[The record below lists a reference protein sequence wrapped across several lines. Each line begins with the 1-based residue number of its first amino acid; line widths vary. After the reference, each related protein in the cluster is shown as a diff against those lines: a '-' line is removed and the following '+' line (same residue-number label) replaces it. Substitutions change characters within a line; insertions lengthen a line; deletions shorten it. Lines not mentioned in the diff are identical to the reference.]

1 MKKSKVSKENI
12 IEKNTNLN
20 NEEIKNE
27 TLTKQNMNS
36 QTTKTIKTKKAKKRN
51 FVVILF
57 FLIIAFSLFIMFKG
71 AYLEKLE
78 IGEQYISVFW
88 KNFQYKTISLIATF
102 IFIFSAVYITNKR
115 ILSGLKDFFNDE
127 KREMPKLP
135 NKSVSF
141 IIAGLVSLFTSNR
154 TMNKL
159 ILFLNSTSFEIK
171 DKIFNNDIGYYLFQK
186 PFLEYIV
193 WFGLITAVALMAYM
207 GAYYIIALNT
217 QFDGVKT
224 ETLKRSKISKQLL
237 NSAKIVS
244 VLIAI
249 LTFFKTQ
256 DLSSSK
262 FLTIGDTTT
271 YSLYGAG
278 LADVSIKLWG
288 YRLLSLVIVISVFL
302 AVSNYNKGKTKK
314 VIGSIL
320 TVPIYL
326 CLLLVTLFGYNIM
339 FINSNELDKQKKYIN
354 YNIENTRNAYNIQ
367 IDETSVKNGGALS
380 NEDIIQNADLLSN
393 ISIVNKDLVLQNLNG
408 TLTNKGYYMYNSS
421 KIGQYLINGEEKL
434 VYISPREIVNKDNSY
449 INSTYEYTHGY
460 GLIATSA
467 TSTNGAGNLENY
479 QKGFLDTE
487 LQIKQPRIYFG
498 MQTNDTIV
506 TNSTTKKE
514 FDYPVSE
521 GKNETN
527 QYNGKAGLQ
536 LGFIDRIVLAISEGD
551 VKLAFSSDIDSNSK
565 ILTNRNII
573 ERAKEIMP
581 YLIYDENP
589 YLVITDDGKLV
600 WVLDAYTTS
609 NYYPYSQK
617 TTVNNEEINYI
628 RNSVKVL
635 IDAYDGTTKFYI
647 TDRTDPIIM
656 AYWKAYENLFV
667 DLGEEIPTDI
677 SKHFVYPEY
686 LYNIQANMIKRYH
699 NIQADVLFRTDDV
712 WDISTY
718 STGNKSDSSIA
729 QIQGYYTLVKTVNN
743 KNELG
748 LVVPYTISGKQ
759 NITSYLVG
767 TYENGQPKMELY
779 IFPDDSN
786 VLGLLQL
793 DTQIEQ
799 NDAIRK
805 QIASLNV
812 TGTKLTKQMV
822 VVPVNDKLLYVEAY
836 YQQYINEEDALPTL
850 KKIVVASGNKVAI
863 GNDIK
868 SALTNLVSQNAIDI
882 EIQNTEDIEG
892 LIELIIKANQNL
904 EQSTNNGDWEMVGK
918 DMERLQELIEKL
930 EEVYAEEKAKED
942 RLEHN
947 NAGNGSGDETDKG
960 SNANSNNNV
969 EERLDDRT
977 DSDSSNRLEDINNKT
992 NKDNKQENNDN
1003 SQII

>member
-1 MKKSKVSKENI
+1 MKKE
-12 IEKNTNLN
+12 NLN
-20 NEEIKNE
+20 NQEIKNE
-27 TLTKQNMNS
+27 TSTNQNTNS
-36 QTTKTIKTKKAKKRN
+36 QTTKTVKIKKAKKRN

-57 FLIIAFSLFIMFKG
+57 FIVLAMSLFIMFKG

-78 IGEQYISVFW
+78 IGEQYVSVFW
-88 KNFQYKTISLIATF
+88 KNFQYKTISLIT
-102 IFIFSAVYITNKR
+102 IFIIIFLAVYITNKR
-115 ILSGLKDFFNDE
+115 ISSGLKDFFDDE
-127 KREMPKLP
+127 KKDMPKLP

-141 IIAGLVSLFTSNR
+141 VIAGLVSLFTSNL

-193 WFGLITAVALMAYM
+193 WFGLITVVALMAYM

-217 QFDGVKT
+217 QFDGVNT
-224 ETLKRSKISKQLL
+224 ETLKKSKISKQLL
-237 NSAKIVS
+237 SSTKVLSI
-244 VLIAI
+244 LIAI
-249 LTFFKTQ
+249 LTFLKTQ

-262 FLTIGDTTT
+262 FLTIGDATA

-278 LADVSIKLWG
+278 VGDVSIKLWG
-288 YRLLSLVIVISVFL
+288 YRLLSVIIVISVFL

-326 CLLLVTLFGYNIM
+326 CLLLVTLVGYNTM
-339 FINSNELDKQKKYIN
+339 FINSNELDKQKEYIN

-367 IDETSVKNGGALS
+367 IDEINVTNGGALS
-380 NEDIIQNADLLSN
+380 DEDIIRNADLLGN

-408 TLTNKGYYMYNSS
+408 TLTNKGYYTYSSS

-449 INSTYEYTHGY
+449 INATYEYTHGY
-460 GLIATSA
+460 GVIATSA
-467 TSTNGAGNLENY
+467 TSTNAVGNLENY
-479 QKGFLDTE
+479 QKGFADTDLE
-487 LQIKQPRIYFG
+487 IKEPRIYFG

-506 TNSTTKKE
+506 TNSTSKEE
-514 FDYPVSE
+514 FDYPVAE
-521 GKNETN
+521 GENKTI

-551 VKLAFSSDIDSNSK
+551 VKLAFSSNVDSNSK

-581 YLIYDENP
+581 YLVYDENP

-617 TTVNNEEINYI
+617 TTVNSEEINYI

-656 AYWKAYENLFV
+656 AYWKAYDNLFV
-667 DLGEEIPTDI
+667 DLEEEIPTDI

-699 NIQADVLFRTDDV
+699 NIQADVLYRTDDV

-718 STGNKSDSSIA
+718 STGNTSDSSIA

-743 KNELG
+743 SENKLG
-748 LVVPYTISGKQ
+748 LVVPYTVSGKQ

-767 TYENGQPKMELY
+767 GYENGQPKMELY

-812 TGTKLTKQMV
+812 TGTKLTKQIV

-863 GNDIK
+863 GNDIQ

-930 EEVYAEEKAKED
+930 EEVYAEEKTKED

-947 NAGNGSGDETDKG
+947 NAGSGSGDETDKG
-960 SNANSNNNV
+960 SNANLNNNV